1 MNLSDLVFNQ
11 DGLIPAIVQDFATR
25 RVLMMGYMNAES
37 LATTLETGR
46 VTFWSRRRQQL
57 WEKGETSGNTL
68 ELVEILPDCD
78 SDTLLVIARPKG
90 PTCHT
95 GSDTC
100 WGQVNDSGF
109 ARLENLWSVISQ
121 RAAERPEGSYTV
133 RLIEEGPDL
142 PSRKLSEEAVEVL
155 MAAKDHSLGKATDRR
170 VAEEM
175 ADVIYHLLV
184 LAAERNID
192 PALIMEVLADREK

>member
-1 MNLSDLVFNQ
+1 VNLSDLVFNQ